1 MEPVSAFSSFDCNWI
16 CGFMREFYQNFY
28 KHPSDEAIKDSEEYK
43 EKNRIRFELE
53 NEVEEMLGG
62 NSTAEYK
69 IFDDFLTAFY
79 DEYEVLL
86 EEMYLLGAYDRE
98 RMLR

>member
-1 MEPVSAFSSFDCNWI
+1 MSTIKVLDK
-16 CGFMREFYQNFY
+16 EFKLY
-28 KHPSDEAIKDSEEYK
+28 IKQEEIESVINDIANQINEEYK

>member
-1 MEPVSAFSSFDCNWI
+1 MDKE
-16 CGFMREFYQNFY
+16 FMREFYRNFY
-28 KHPSDEAIKDSEEYK
+28 MHPCDEAIKDSEEYK
-43 EKNRIRFELE
+43 EKNQIRFELE
-53 NEVEEMLGG
+53 NEVEKMLGG
-62 NSTAEYK
+62 TRTNEYK

-86 EEMYLLGAYDRE
+86 EEMYLMGARDRE